1 MRAERCEVSMK
12 FLVFSWDTLW
22 QGPEE
27 PRPDKML
34 HAPTQTTRVGF
45 WQMVTF
51 TSLATQS
58 HDPLWWGLYWTVA
71 SKYCWN
77 PYRVFSITW
86 PASMQIYWN
95 KRKRLHKKRVQLPQ
109 DWFGTPTWLPL
120 HCFGT
125 PIWPPWRH
133 VKTLYSNRS
142 RCRKPLFQ
150 SEASW
155 ETNDM
160 KTIFLF
166 SCNKNSFTQERFRT
180 WPRFESESFWNSEMV
195 FSSSPFG
202 HTHALVYSWRFLW
215 LIQNKKSI
223 LPVLWP

>member
-1 MRAERCEVSMK
+1 MK
-12 FLVFSWDTLW
+12 FLVFFLDTLW

-27 PRPDKML
+27 PRSKKML

-77 PYRVFSITW
+77 PY
-86 PASMQIYWN
+86 
-95 KRKRLHKKRVQLPQ
+95 
-109 DWFGTPTWLPL
+109 G
-120 HCFGT
+120 
-125 PIWPPWRH
+125 
-133 VKTLYSNRS
+133 NRS